1 MSDLKR
7 FTVGEFS
14 LKRLVRSALL
24 IPLFVYMGVQLVG
37 YFFGDR
43 LIFRPPEPSY
53 RNSEEIIKLSV
64 GNGEHISAL
73 HLENPDAKYTVLF
86 IHGNAEDLGHT
97 RPTLEYLRAI
107 GFSVF
112 AFDYRGY
119 GTSSGTASESNSYA
133 DADAAYNYLVN
144 SANVAPEE
152 IIVYGRSLG
161 GAVAIDL
168 AARRKVGGLIA
179 ESSFVSTLRVVTGYR
194 IFPFDK
200 FRSLEKISMVRCP
213 VIVIHGTAD
222 EVIPLWHG
230 ERLFN
235 ETVAPKM
242 SYWVLGAGH
251 NNLLDR
257 AGPEHE
263 AKLKAFVTL
272 IDSASPK

>member
-1 MSDLKR
+1 MSDLR
-7 FTVGEFS
+7 SLTVGEFS
-14 LKRLVRSALL
+14 IKRLVRSALL
-24 IPLFVYMGVQLVG
+24 IPLFVYVGLQLVG

-43 LIFRPPEPSY
+43 LIFRPPETSF
-53 RNSEEIIKLSV
+53 RKSEEIIKLSV
-64 GNGEHISAL
+64 GNGEQISAL
-73 HLENPDAKYTVLF
+73 RLQNPDAKYTVLF

-119 GTSSGTASESNSYA
+119 GTSSGTASESNSYS
-133 DADAAYNYLVN
+133 DTDVAYNYLVN
-144 SANVAPEE
+144 AASVEPEQ

-168 AARRKVGGLIA
+168 ASKRKVGGMIV
-179 ESSFVSTLRVVTGYR
+179 ESSFVSAFRVLIGYR

-200 FRSLEKISMVRCP
+200 FRSLEKIPMVRCP
-213 VIVIHGTAD
+213 VLVIHGTAD

-242 SYWVLGAGH
+242 SYWVLSAGH

-263 AKLKAFVTL
+263 TKLKEFVTL
-272 IDSASPK
+272 IDSASKQ

>member
-1 MSDLKR
+1 MTLLRSL
-7 FTVGEFS
+7 TIGEFS
-14 LKRLVRSALL
+14 LKRFMRSSLL
-24 IPLFVYMGVQLVG
+24 IPVLVYLGLQLVG

-64 GNGEHISAL
+64 GNGEQISAL
-73 HLENPDAKYTVLF
+73 HLKNPDAKYTVLF

-97 RPTLEYLRAI
+97 RSTLEYLRSI

-133 DADAAYNYLVN
+133 DADAAYKYLVKE
-144 SANVAPEE
+144 AQVAPQD

-168 AARRKVGGLIA
+168 ASKQRVGGLIA
-179 ESSFVSTLRVVTGYR
+179 ESSFVSALRVVTGYR
-194 IFPFDK
+194 VFPFDK
-200 FRSLEKISMVRCP
+200 FESLEKIKMVLCP
-213 VIVIHGTAD
+213 VMVVHGTAD

-230 ERLFN
+230 ESLFK
-235 ETVAPKM
+235 ETAGPKM
-242 SYWVLGAGH
+242 AYWVPGAGH
-251 NNLLDR
+251 NDLLYR
-257 AGPEHE
+257 AGSEHE
-263 AKLKAFVTL
+263 SRLKEFVTL
-272 IDSASPK
+272 LDSTSPK